1 MSMSCSHSENGAP
14 AYCCLRIHRQP
25 SEMLWATVLLW
36 VHVQGWTP
44 LHCAAQFNRADI
56 AHRLILAGSDV
67 CATDKQV
74 SAQPTCMP

>member
-1 MSMSCSHSENGAP
+1 MSRESCT
-14 AYCCLRIHRQP
+14 CLRRSQ
-25 SEMLWATVLLW
+25 ATQTPIRNVLKQSASFDKCLL

-74 SAQPTCMP
+74 SAQPTRMP